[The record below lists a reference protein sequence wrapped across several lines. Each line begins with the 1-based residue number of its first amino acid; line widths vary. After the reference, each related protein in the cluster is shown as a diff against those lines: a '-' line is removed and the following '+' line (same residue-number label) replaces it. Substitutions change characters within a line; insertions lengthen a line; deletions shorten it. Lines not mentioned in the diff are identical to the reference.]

1 MRATALEFKLR
12 MPIQVV
18 IVALGFWAPWLNW
31 IAALDFGSRVS
42 TLEWLA
48 LEMSRSGLV
57 RFAYATPI
65 VIVIGALA
73 AGLGAV
79 LRVWGAAYL
88 GYATVHHSTMQAGG
102 VMAAG
107 PYRYVRNPLYLGGWF
122 MMAAM
127 ALLMP
132 PTGALFVLLAVTIFY
147 VRLILGEEAFLQA
160 KLGEPYREY
169 LSAVP
174 RIIPRL
180 RSSLAP
186 RPNLAHA
193 PARPQWPVAFLT
205 EINPIGIFFTLAVLA
220 WRYDNLLMVKAVVVS
235 FGLSLVARALA
246 PRERR
251 EAEAA

>member
-1 MRATALEFKLR
+1 MGATALEFKLR

-48 LEMSRSGLV
+48 LEMSRAGLV

-88 GYATVHHSTMQAGG
+88 GYTTVHHGTMQAGG

-107 PYRYVRNPLYLGGWF
+107 PYRYLRNPLYLGGWF

-127 ALLMP
+127 AMLMP
-132 PTGALFVLLAVTIFY
+132 PTGALFVMLAVTIFY
-147 VRLILGEEAFLQA
+147 ARLILGEEAFLQA

-180 RSSLAP
+180 RS
-186 RPNLAHA
+186 NLAHA